1 MASSL
6 ATHWKRFWHTE
17 CGMADVL
24 KLAFPMVL
32 STLSWTVMQF
42 LDRMFLFW
50 HLPQE
55 MAAAMPAGMVSFS
68 VLCFPLGLVSYVSTF
83 VAQYIGAQQPDRIG
97 RSVWQAVWL
106 GLICTPLFLLLIP
119 MSSHLFHWARHG
131 EAIARMEADYF
142 RVLLWG
148 AGAAVIES
156 ALSGFYT
163 GRGAMRVVLAVSLL
177 GAAANSVLDVVW
189 IFGYLG
195 FPESGI
201 VGAAWATV
209 VATWLKVLVYVA
221 AIRFRGS
228 PIYEF
233 RQGCVWDRALMA
245 RLIRFGTPNGLQM
258 LVEVSSFT
266 VFLLL
271 LGRLGPL
278 ELTATSLAFNVN
290 SIAFVPMIGLGI
302 SVMTIVGQQ
311 VGRRR
316 PDLAAKATWNALALA
331 LSYSTIMALAYVTVP
346 DLFLIGFQSDSN
358 TLVGVRDVTVVLLR
372 FVAAY
377 CLWDAMNLIFCSAV
391 KGAGDTLFVLIV
403 SIGMSAAAAG
413 GGWYGLEYLGWGLMG
428 FWTMV
433 TVWISSL
440 GLVYMA
446 RFCWGPWRT
455 MRVIEDSGD

>member
-1 MASSL
+1 
-6 ATHWKRFWHTE
+6 
-17 CGMADVL
+17 MADVL

-42 LDRMFLFW
+42 LDRMFLYW
-50 HLPQE
+50 HLPEE

-97 RSVWQAVWL
+97 RIVWQAVWL
-106 GLICTPLFLLLIP
+106 GLFCTPLFLLLSP
-119 MSSHLFHWARHG
+119 LSSDLFAWARHG
-131 EAIARMEADYF
+131 EVIARMESDYF

-148 AGAAVIES
+148 AGAAVLES

-163 GRGAMRVVLAVSLL
+163 GRGAVRVVLAVSLV
-177 GAAANSVLDVVW
+177 GAVANSVLDVLW

-195 FPESGI
+195 FPEAGI

-209 VATWLKVLVYVA
+209 VATWLKVIVYVFV
-221 AIRFRGS
+221 IRMRS
-228 PIYEF
+228 IPIYEF
-233 RQGCVWDRALMA
+233 RQGCVWDSALIL
-245 RLIRFGTPNGLQM
+245 RLIRFGGPNGLQM
-258 LVEVSSFT
+258 LVEVASFT

-331 LSYSTIMALAYVTVP
+331 LSYSTVMAVSYVAVP
-346 DLFLIGFQSDSN
+346 DLFLMGFQSETN
-358 TLVGVRDVTVVLLR
+358 TVVGVRDGGVRDLTVVLLR

-377 CLWDAMNLIFCSAV
+377 CLLDAMNLVFCSAV
-391 KGAGDTLFVLIV
+391 KGAGDTLFVLVV
-403 SIGMSAAAAG
+403 SIAMSAAAAG

-446 RFCWGPWRT
+446 RFCWGPWRS
-455 MRVIEDSGD
+455 MRVIEDRGP